1 MVCLAEAQFAI
12 RNVSSSLTKFY
23 FSVAALNRTDAAQVV
38 DLIKD
43 PPEEELYESLKQR
56 LTELHSLNPF
66 QRYQALMARTL
77 AVDDK
82 VSTLMGKIY
91 SLLHLQFVFLKLAEP
106 LFLFLEA

>member
-1 MVCLAEAQFAI
+1 
-12 RNVSSSLTKFY
+12 
-23 FSVAALNRTDAAQVV
+23 
-38 DLIKD
+38 
-43 PPEEELYESLKQR
+43 
-56 LTELHSLNPF
+56 
-66 QRYQALMARTL
+66 MARTL